1 VRDGLT
7 NHEKTQLPDA
17 VMLGPQA
24 APVNRPVLIFAVP
37 KIDLRCVLLCD
48 RATLKLPSRDY
59 YDANHLERV
68 RDFDMAQM
76 SGNYSPEVQ
85 EAIRRRATEL
95 YQSSGGVSGQDAEN
109 WFQAEAEVLRESAGS
124 PIRRAIVVNVQGV
137 VYTGEYECT
146 SAEGYLPGEWKP
158 GDPIPVRLAGNK
170 LYLRRPNGREL
181 QTTIVKR
188 IG

>member
-1 VRDGLT
+1 MVQMFGDDS
-7 NHEKTQLPDA
+7 TQL
-17 VMLGPQA
+17 
-24 APVNRPVLIFAVP
+24 
-37 KIDLRCVLLCD
+37 
-48 RATLKLPSRDY
+48 
-59 YDANHLERV
+59 
-68 RDFDMAQM
+68 
-76 SGNYSPEVQ
+76 Q

-95 YQSSGGVSGQDAEN
+95 FHKGGGIAGRDADN
-109 WFQAEAEVLRESAGS
+109 WYQAEAEILRESTGS

-146 SAEGYLPGEWKP
+146 SAEGYTPGEWRA
-158 GDPIPVRLAGNK
+158 GDPIPVRLAGDK